1 MAIGK
6 KINDG
11 LMVSCF
17 MKYMVANEVA
27 KILDILVP
35 INIIIRN
42 SSLFVIIFSAHLK
55 RRIFFCSF
63 QTSICNGFADNN
75 AISELEKIIEKN
87 NPMIDK
93 DKYKSNIIV

>member
-6 KINDG
+6 KMNEG

-35 INIIIRN
+35 INITIRN
-42 SSLFVIIFSAHLK
+42 SSLLDVIFLAHSK
-55 RRIFFCSF
+55 KRIFFCSF

-87 NPMIDK
+87 NPVI